1 MSHIPHPCVTSV
13 SKTQAPLRGVGL
25 WAAHHMA
32 PNNPPSRCLFL
43 PELPGDMTDQVLER
57 HFRGFTGFDTCRTR
71 KDRNGKLVGFVEFD
85 MVDSA
90 VRAKES
96 MQKFSPFP
104 GTNWQIHFSN
114 NTKSA
119 PPKRPRDDN
128 GREAQLRSEAQ
139 RHSGYMCESPLPQHA
154 LSVCVC
160 FHTHTHLT
168 HRTLANSPTCSLR

>member
-1 MSHIPHPCVTSV
+1 MSRPNA
-13 SKTQAPLRGVGL
+13 AP
-25 WAAHHMA
+25 
-32 PNNPPSRCLFL
+32 SSTLFL
-43 PELPGDMTDQVLER
+43 PELPSMLTDGELEP
-57 HFRGFTGFDTCRTR
+57 HFRNFPGFAGSRTR

-139 RHSGYMCESPLPQHA
+139 RHSGYMCESHLPQHA